1 MRESSMGNKK
11 LFNSFK
17 SDIYDLD
24 EPPHTFY
31 SSRAA
36 ATTATVVSYGGMI
49 LKKEVAA
56 YISLLFKL
64 KIGYSMSPDAKYYLS
79 QYMENRS
86 GRITVHSK
94 DVTSTSYKQG
104 INLYEKNY
112 QEEGELDDGGSGDYD
127 SDGRAL

>member
-1 MRESSMGNKK
+1 MGTKK
-11 LFNSFK
+11 LFSSFK
-17 SDIYDLD
+17 SNIYDLD

-36 ATTATVVSYGGMI
+36 KNTVASTVVSYGGMV

-64 KIGYSMSPDAKYYLS
+64 KIGHSMSPDARYYLS
-79 QYMENRS
+79 QHMDNKS
-86 GRITVHSK
+86 GRITVRSK
-94 DVTSTSYKQG
+94 DIASMSYKQG

-112 QEEGELDDGGSGDYD
+112 QEEDELDDGGGSDYD
-127 SDGRAL
+127 PDGRAL